1 MVRASCIVQ
10 LALGNVGKSGGGA
23 SIFRGHDNVQGATDV
38 GLTRFAAGLLRLAE
52 GSWKHFAN
60 TWGVDCR
67 WIKGPVASPAMM
79 TAGHHRVALDRRRA
93 REP

>member
-23 SIFRGHDNVQGATDV
+23 NIFRSHDNVQGRHRR
-38 GLTRFAAGLLRLAE
+38 GPQPRFAAGLLGLAE

-60 TWGVDCR
+60 TWGVDYE
-67 WIKGPVASPAMM
+67 WIR
-79 TAGHHRVALDRRRA
+79 AGTHRR
-93 REP
+93 P